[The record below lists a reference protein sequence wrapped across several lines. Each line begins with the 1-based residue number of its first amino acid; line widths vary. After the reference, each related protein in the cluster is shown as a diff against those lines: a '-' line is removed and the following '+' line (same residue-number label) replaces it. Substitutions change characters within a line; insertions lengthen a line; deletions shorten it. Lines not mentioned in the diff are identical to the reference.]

1 MKFLLSL
8 LSLSWSLSISAAP
21 KSELWDFWNQSNE
34 ANTQEVS
41 HQAWQQLLDRY
52 LSQQGMHTLFDYAN
66 VEISDREKL
75 QTYINQLARLDPR
88 TLNKQQQYAYWINLY
103 NALTVNIILEHYPVS
118 SITKIGGWFRFGPWN
133 LPLLEIASQKLTL
146 NDIEHRIL
154 RPIWQDPRIHYVV
167 NCASLGCPN
176 LQSEAFTAQNIDRLL
191 EKSTHEFIN
200 SEKGAKIT
208 KDQLIL
214 SSIYQWYADDFGSQ
228 AELMAHLSLYR
239 PELTTYRGTIRYEYD
254 WRLNSNR
261 VGGGI
266 TPAVLSHHRTS
277 VDRIRRFR
285 IDFQC
290 FIPFQQ

>member
-21 KSELWDFWNQSNE
+21 KSELWDFWNKSNE

-214 SSIYQWYADDFGSQ
+214 SAIYQWYADDFGSQ

-254 WRLNSNR
+254 WRLNSK
-261 VGGGI
+261 
-266 TPAVLSHHRTS
+266 
-277 VDRIRRFR
+277 
-285 IDFQC
+285 
-290 FIPFQQ
+290 

>member
-8 LSLSWSLSISAAP
+8 LSLFWSLSISAAP

-88 TLNKQQQYAYWINLY
+88 ILNKQQQYAYWINLY

-133 LPLLEIASQKLTL
+133 LPLLEIANQKLTL

-154 RPIWQDPRIHYVV
+154 RPIWQDARIHYVV

-176 LQSEAFTAQNIDRLL
+176 LKPEAFTADNIERLL
-191 EKSTHEFIN
+191 EQAAYEFIN
-200 SEKGAKIT
+200 SDKGVNIHNRR
-208 KDQLIL
+208 LIL
-214 SSIYQWYADDFGSQ
+214 SSIYQWYAEDFGSQ
-228 AELMAHLSLYR
+228 DELLDHLIRYR
-239 PELTTYRGTIRYEYD
+239 PALANDERIKRSFRYEYD
-254 WRLNSNR
+254 WQLNR
-261 VGGGI
+261 K
-266 TPAVLSHHRTS
+266 
-277 VDRIRRFR
+277 
-285 IDFQC
+285 
-290 FIPFQQ
+290 

>member
-8 LSLSWSLSISAAP
+8 LSLFWSLSISAAP

-88 TLNKQQQYAYWINLY
+88 ILNKQQQYAYWINLY
-103 NALTVNIILEHYPVS
+103 NALTVKVVIDHYPVS

-133 LPLLEIASQKLTL
+133 LPLIEIANQKLTL

-154 RPIWQDPRIHYVV
+154 RPIWQDARIHYVV

-176 LQSEAFTAQNIDRLL
+176 LKPEAFTADNIERLL
-191 EKSTHEFIN
+191 EQAAYEFIN
-200 SEKGAKIT
+200 SDKGVNIHNRR
-208 KDQLIL
+208 LIL
-214 SSIYQWYADDFGSQ
+214 SSIYQWYAEDFGSQ
-228 AELMAHLSLYR
+228 DELLDHLIRYR
-239 PELTTYRGTIRYEYD
+239 PALANDERIKRSFRYEYD
-254 WRLNSNR
+254 WQLNR
-261 VGGGI
+261 K
-266 TPAVLSHHRTS
+266 
-277 VDRIRRFR
+277 
-285 IDFQC
+285 
-290 FIPFQQ
+290 